1 MAQGVRMMELIPPDN
16 PELRAAYEYGKNE
29 GVMQGRHEAAE
40 ALLALTCIPSQ
51 HVRAEVVNAAEG
63 VSADVWLSAL
73 HAVSV
78 ARGDL

>member
-1 MAQGVRMMELIPPDN
+1 MMELIPPDN

-29 GVMQGRHEAAE
+29 GVIQGRHEAAE
-40 ALLALTCIPSQ
+40 ALVALTCCESPY
-51 HVRAEVVNAAEG
+51 VKADVLNAANG
-63 VSADVWLSAL
+63 VSADVWLSAV